1 MANTVPARAAMR
13 RSSSQS
19 MPHKSSARGASAPMC
34 AWWMMMAASNPNGR
48 TIGIIICA
56 GARHRH
62 RRCGGL
68 RIGSMSVWHW
78 ILVLAVG
85 LLLFGGRGKISDLMG
100 DFAKGIKS
108 FKKGL
113 AEDEKAEAEP
123 AKADPVKSIDHQ
135 TVPTASGTPV
145 ETHKAG

>member
-1 MANTVPARAAMR
+1 M
-13 RSSSQS
+13 
-19 MPHKSSARGASAPMC
+19 
-34 AWWMMMAASNPNGR
+34 
-48 TIGIIICA
+48 
-56 GARHRH
+56 
-62 RRCGGL
+62 
-68 RIGSMSVWHW
+68 GSMSVWHW

-113 AEDEKAEAEP
+113 AEDEKADAEP
-123 AKADPVKSIDHQ
+123 AEADPVKTIDHQ